1 MNLSSDGRPERVRA
15 SQCTPGLLRS
25 LGVAPALGRLF
36 TEQEVRDKE
45 RVVVLGEMLWQSHFG
60 GRADVVGSSIV
71 INGDSH
77 MVVGIM
83 PQGFTSPRPWYTSRG
98 VDLWLPVVGAG
109 HESSR
114 EANWL
119 FALGRLAPGVTLEV
133 ANAEVEGIAA
143 ALARDYPDTNA
154 RTDFWVMSLNERM
167 VGGVRRPVLFLAVGA
182 ALLLLIAAAN
192 AASIFF
198 ARATA
203 RQSLAAI
210 RASQGASRARLVR
223 QMVTESLVLSVAG
236 GLLGLVVAW

>member
-1 MNLSSDGRPERVRA
+1 MNGYRCRGSIGGEQTGLWMSSPSSSRRPTPWPWLGAPLRPTPSERWRGTSPTGRN
-15 SQCTPGLLRS
+15 
-25 LGVAPALGRLF
+25 
-36 TEQEVRDKE
+36 
-45 RVVVLGEMLWQSHFG
+45 W
-60 GRADVVGSSIV
+60 
-71 INGDSH
+71 
-77 MVVGIM
+77 
-83 PQGFTSPRPWYTSRG
+83 PRPWYTSRG

-109 HESSR
+109 HESPR

-133 ANAEVEGIAA
+133 ANAEVEGIGA